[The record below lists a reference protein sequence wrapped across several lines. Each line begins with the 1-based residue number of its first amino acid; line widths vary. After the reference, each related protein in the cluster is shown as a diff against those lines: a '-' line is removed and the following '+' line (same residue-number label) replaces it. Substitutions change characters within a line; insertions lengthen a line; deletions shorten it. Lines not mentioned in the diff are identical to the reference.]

1 MANAGTK
8 PGRVWLVG
16 AGPGDPELIS
26 IKGVRVL
33 GSADVV
39 LYDALA
45 HPALLEHCP
54 SAELR
59 DVGKR
64 YGERAPEQSLITS
77 QLIELARAGKRVVRL
92 KGGDPLLFARGAEE
106 ALALAEAGID
116 FEIVPGPT
124 SPVVASAYAGIP
136 LTHRD
141 LSSSVTFITGSD
153 RAGEE
158 WSPEAWKKLATATDT
173 LCILMGMRRIE
184 QIVKALLDGGRAPA
198 TPSAV
203 IQWGS
208 RPEQRV
214 VTAPLSELAVEARRN
229 ALTNPA
235 VIVVGDVVGVREQM
249 RWYDRRPLFGK
260 RILVPRA
267 GEQARRTAEDIRER
281 GAAPIVFPLIEF
293 ADPPDAALLER
304 ALGELEAYD
313 WVLFTSAN
321 GVERAFDALRR
332 LGRDSRAFGRCKI
345 AAIGPKTAQA
355 LGRFGLHADLTAKE
369 FVGEGLANALLERG
383 APGRVLL
390 LRALV
395 ARDALPQA
403 LSAAGA
409 HVDVVAAYQTLSL
422 SPAKRREFAD
432 LVSTGRIDVVLL
444 TSSSTATAFADALDD
459 GAWRALERVVV
470 ACIGPVT
477 RDTARDLGLDV
488 RVVAEDYTVDGLLD
502 ALAQFFA
509 ARSI

>member
-1 MANAGTK
+1 MASGSK
-8 PGRVWLVG
+8 PGKVWLVG

-54 SAELR
+54 KAELR

-64 YGERAPEQSLITS
+64 FGERAPDQAGITA

-106 ALALAEAGID
+106 ALALAEAGIE

-158 WSPEAWKKLATATDT
+158 WSTAAWHKLATATDT

-184 QIVKALLDGGRAPA
+184 QIVEALLDGGRDPA

-214 VTAPLSELAVEARRN
+214 VTARLSELAVEARRN
-229 ALTNPA
+229 GLTNPA
-235 VIVVGDVVGVREQM
+235 VIVVGEVVGVRERM

-281 GAAPIVFPLIEF
+281 GAAPISFPLIEF
-293 ADPPDAALLER
+293 ADPPDPAALER
-304 ALGELEAYD
+304 ALGELERYD

-321 GVERAFDALRR
+321 GVERAFEALHR
-332 LGRDSRAFGRCKI
+332 LGRDARAFGRTKL
-345 AAIGPKTAQA
+345 AAIGPKTAEA
-355 LGRFGLHADLTAKE
+355 LERMGLNADLTAKE
-369 FVGEGLANALLERG
+369 FVGEGLAAALIERG
-383 APGRVLL
+383 APGRALL

-409 HVDVVAAYQTLSL
+409 QVDVVAAYQTLSL
-422 SPAKRREFAD
+422 PDAKRRELRD
-432 LVSTGRIDVVLL
+432 LISAGSVDVVLL
-444 TSSSTATAFADALDD
+444 TASSTATAFADALD
-459 GAWRALERVVV
+459 GSARRALESVVV

-477 RDTARDLGLDV
+477 RDTAREAGLDV
-488 RVVAEDYTVDGLLD
+488 RVVAERYTLEGLLD
-502 ALAQFFA
+502 ALERFFA
-509 ARSI
+509 A